1 MKYILAVD
9 PSLTSTGFC
18 VLNENKEIIAIDRI
32 TSSTKD
38 GTENQRIHNILH
50 TLDIMVNIYGI
61 KEIAIED
68 GFTGPNKKGS
78 LGLAKLRGAIVGYFG
93 MKGCL
98 VDESEPKSTRVNMG
112 LKGNASKEEVAE
124 YILNLYPEL
133 IDIIG
138 PYSDKNNKKKTSDMY
153 DSVCIGLAYLNKQE
167 WWYGGEWWNSFLF

>member
-9 PSLTSTGFC
+9 PSLTSTGYT
-18 VLNENKEIIAIDRI
+18 VLNENREIIEIDKI

-50 TLDIMVNIYGI
+50 VLDIKVNIHNI

-78 LGLAKLRGAIVGYFG
+78 LDLAKLRGAIVGYFE
-93 MKGCL
+93 MKGCT
-98 VDESEPKSTRVNMG
+98 VNETEPKSTRVNLG

-124 YILNLYPEL
+124 YIINLYPEL
-133 IDIIG
+133 VDIIG

-167 WWYGGEWWNSFLF
+167 R

>member
-18 VLNENKEIIAIDRI
+18 ILNENKEIITIDRI
-32 TSSTKD
+32 TSGTKD

-50 TLDIMVNIYGI
+50 TLDIMVRVYEIN
-61 KEIAIED
+61 EIAIED

-78 LGLAKLRGAIVGYFG
+78 LGLAKLRGAIVGYFE
-93 MKGCL
+93 MKGCT
-98 VDESEPKSTRVNMG
+98 VDESEPKSTRVNVG

-138 PYSDKNNKKKTSDMY
+138 PYSDKNNKDKTSDMY

-167 WWYGGEWWNSFLF
+167 

>member
-9 PSLTSTGFC
+9 PSLTSTGYC
-18 VLNENKEIIAIDRI
+18 VLDENKEIIEINKI

-50 TLDIMVNIYGI
+50 VLDVTVNIHNI
-61 KEIAIED
+61 TEIAIED

-78 LGLAKLRGAIVGYFG
+78 LGLAKLRGAIVGYFE
-93 MKGCL
+93 MKDCI

-124 YILNLYPEL
+124 YIINLYPEL

-138 PYSDKNNKKKTSDMY
+138 PYSDKNNKSKTSDMY

-167 WWYGGEWWNSFLF
+167 

>member
-9 PSLTSTGFC
+9 PSLTSTGYC
-18 VLNENKEIIAIDRI
+18 VLREDKKIEEINRI

-38 GTENQRIHNILH
+38 GTDNKRIQNILR
-50 TLDIMVNIYGI
+50 TLDIIVNVHSIT
-61 KEIAIED
+61 EIAIED

-78 LGLAKLRGAIVGYFG
+78 LSLAKLRGAIVGYFG
-93 MKGCL
+93 MKGCT

-133 IDIIG
+133 IDKIG

-153 DSVCIGLAYLNKQE
+153 DSVCIGLAYLNKQR
-167 WWYGGEWWNSFLF
+167 